1 MKVWLPSIRSNSG
14 GDVFVERLAALLST
28 VNFEPV
34 VTWFPLRYELCPW
47 LLRTAPVPKG
57 IDIIHANSWNAFAFS
72 GKGVPLV
79 VTVHHCVRGR
89 GYPAWK
95 GPLQALYHNHWI
107 GHFEAQSFRRADAV
121 LCGSASAAAEVEESF
136 GLDKKIAVIDY
147 WLDAAVFSPSYAPAS
162 IRPPRVLWV
171 GNMSLRKGGDLLPAF
186 RRCLDAGIELHV
198 VAGRRGQTAGLEAL
212 GDNVKVWSRLH
223 ESDLVRLYQDCDVT
237 VCLSRHE
244 GFGYTALEAMA
255 CGRPVVAFNVTGL
268 KDVVVD
274 GLTGLLKPCGDLAG
288 VAAACKGLIER
299 PEQARSMGLAGRER
313 AEHHF
318 SAARAAARFTQ
329 TYRDAVSAFFLRQ
342 N

>member
-1 MKVWLPSIRSNSG
+1 MKVWLPSIRSSSG
-14 GDVFVERLAALLST
+14 SDVFVERLAALLSE
-28 VNFEPV
+28 VGCEPI
-34 VTWFPLRYELCPW
+34 VTWFPLRCELLPW
-47 LLRTAPVPKG
+47 LLRAAPMPKG

-72 GKGVPLV
+72 GRGRPLI

-95 GPLQALYHNHWI
+95 GPFQALYHDHWI
-107 GHFEAQSFRRADAV
+107 GRFEALSFRRADAV

-136 GLDKKIAVIDY
+136 GLEKKIEVVDY
-147 WLDAAVFSPSYAPAS
+147 WLDANVFRPSYTPTV
-162 IRPPRVLWV
+162 RPPRVLWV

-186 RRCLDAGIELHV
+186 RQCLDPAIELHV

-212 GDNVKVWSRLH
+212 GSNVKVWSRLR
-223 ESDLVRLYQDCDVT
+223 ESDLVKLYQDCDVT

-268 KDVVVD
+268 KDVVTD
-274 GLTGLLKPCGDLAG
+274 GVTGILRPCGDLAG
-288 VAAACKGLIER
+288 VATACKELIER
-299 PEQARSMGLAGRER
+299 PEQAQSMGRAGRER
-313 AEHHF
+313 ADHHF
-318 SAARAAARFTQ
+318 GAARAAALYIQ
-329 TYRDAVSAFFLRQ
+329 IYRDAAAAFRFRQ

>member
-1 MKVWLPSIRSNSG
+1 MKVWLPSVRSNSG
-14 GDVFVERLAALLST
+14 GDVFVERLAALLAE
-28 VNFEPV
+28 VGCEPV
-34 VTWFPLRYELCPW
+34 VTWFPLRHELCPW
-47 LLRTAPVPKG
+47 LLRAVPVPEG
-57 IDIIHANSWNAFAFS
+57 TDIIHANSWNAFAFS
-72 GKGVPLV
+72 GRGVPLI

-89 GYPAWK
+89 GFPEWK
-95 GPLQALYHNHWI
+95 GPFQALYHDHWI
-107 GHFEAQSFRRADAV
+107 GRFEARSFQRADAV
-121 LCGSASAAAEVEESF
+121 LCGSASAAVEVEESF
-136 GLDKKIAVIDY
+136 GLDKKITVVDY
-147 WLDAAVFSPSYAPAS
+147 WLDATVFRPSDTPAA
-162 IRPPRVLWV
+162 RPPRVLWV

-186 RRCLDAGIELHV
+186 RQCLDAGIELHL

-212 GDNVKVWSRLH
+212 GPNVKVWSRLS
-223 ESDLVRLYQDCDVT
+223 ETDLVKLYQACDVT

-274 GLTGLLKPCGDLAG
+274 GLTGVLKPCGDLAG
-288 VAAACKGLIER
+288 VAAACKELIER

-318 SAARAAARFTQ
+318 SAARAAALYTQ
-329 TYRDAVSAFFLRQ
+329 IYRNAASTFRLRQ